1 MYYQEDMM
9 IDVDV
14 GGIKGIPE
22 ELENIRNQ
30 LSVQIEVVQQAIFE
44 ECIFNLS
51 ENFEYRLK
59 KEKLKLEE
67 INYKLFI
74 LFYNLERIAGIYE
87 RTEKYVE
94 EVAENGRTSAVKAE
108 VKKLDISEYIS
119 ILHSI
124 GV

>member
-1 MYYQEDMM
+1 M